1 MLIFQ
6 KSERYWN
13 WSRRLQ
19 KIKLRIIVPIFN
31 EQDVLDQFH
40 QRVRAVLDSLDKV
53 DGTILYV
60 LDKSTDESLA
70 VLTDIVAEDQCT
82 EVLIMSSRFGHQMAL
97 IAGIENSLDADAI
110 IMMDGD
116 LQHPPE
122 LIPELL
128 SEHEKG
134 IDVVYTVRTD
144 TEKIGFIRKLIGQ
157 AFYALLG
164 RISNV
169 PINANSADFRL
180 ISARVAKVIGDNV
193 KEQNVFLRG
202 LFSWVGFKQSR
213 VNYIAEQRAA
223 GESKYS
229 FQRMMQL
236 ALAGIL
242 SFSTR
247 PLRLGM
253 ILGLIFAVLALVL
266 LIFTI
271 LSYFMESSIPSGWTT
286 IVVLLL
292 FFNALQLFVI
302 GIIGVYVGAIY
313 DETKARPRY
322 IVEEVLTNNDK

>member
-1 MLIFQ
+1 
-6 KSERYWN
+6 
-13 WSRRLQ
+13 LQ

-31 EQDVLDQFH
+31 EQDVLHHFH

-70 VLTDIVAEDQCT
+70 VLTDIVAKDQCT
-82 EVLIMSSRFGHQMAL
+82 EVLSMSSRFGHQMAL

-134 IDVVYTVRTD
+134 FDVVYTVRTD
-144 TEKIGFIRKLIGQ
+144 TEKIGFIRKLIGK

-169 PINANSADFRL
+169 PINANAADFRL
-180 ISARVAKVIGDNV
+180 ISARVARVIGNNV